1 MLRRHECRLNFKNR
15 PVRTG
20 DLKGGGVINNPP
32 PLPLI
37 GVARSLP
44 LIGMKAAYKQYVK
57 IHMFPAKY
65 TRTPALL

>member
-1 MLRRHECRLNFKNR
+1 MMLRRHECRLNFKNR

-20 DLKGGGVINNPP
+20 DLKGGHTQP
-32 PLPLI
+32 PLSLI

-65 TRTPALL
+65 TRTPALF